1 MDSAQPKVYEE
12 IQMKRIRVILIS
24 LLMLTV
30 LAASTTCKKSL
41 SRKGD
46 ETLAVEV
53 DKLFAQWDK
62 PDSPGA
68 SLAVIHNGEIIYKKG
83 YGSANL
89 EYDIPIT
96 PSTVFHVASVSKQF
110 TAFAVAMLAQQGKLS
125 LTDDIRRHLP
135 EVPDFGKTITIQH
148 LIHHI
153 SGMRDQWELLAMAGW
168 RLDDV
173 ITREHILKMVKNQKE
188 LNFEPGEQYL
198 YCNTG
203 FTLLAEI
210 VARVTGKSFREWTQ
224 ENIFK
229 PLGMSNTQFYDDHE
243 IIVKNRAYSYVPV
256 RDNGFKKRRLNYAN
270 VGATSL
276 FTTAEDM
283 AKWVNNFDDGRVG
296 GAEVIEQMHEQGVL
310 NDGKK
315 ISYAFGLIIGEYKGL
330 KTVSHSGGDAGYRS
344 YVVRF
349 PEQKFAVVVLS
360 NLGSFNT
367 SRIAGEVAD
376 IYLADVIKKKEKKTK
391 KTEKKEYEP
400 DTSWFEKFSGRY
412 YFEPG
417 LIITL
422 TKEKNQ
428 LMLQRNGRTK
438 VRLTPESDT
447 EFSIPKREDKLK
459 FHLNNI
465 GDVIQLELIQGDNVM
480 SGEKF
485 EPAELN
491 AQQLEEFVGDYY
503 SEELRTNY
511 KFVILDGKLTAQH
524 QRHSDIQLNP
534 TKKDLFL
541 GGQWFFRQVRFIRN
555 SQNQVTGF
563 RLSGGRVRNLLF
575 EKK

>member
-1 MDSAQPKVYEE
+1 MSWTQPKVYEE
-12 IQMKRIRVILIS
+12 INMKKVQVILIS
-24 LLMLTV
+24 LLLLTV
-30 LAASTTCKKSL
+30 VAASTTCKKSL
-41 SRKGD
+41 SKKGD
-46 ETLAVEV
+46 EALAAQV
-53 DKLFAQWDK
+53 DNLFAQWDK

-68 SLAVIHNGEIIYKKG
+68 SLAVIRKEEIIYKKG

-125 LTDDIRRHLP
+125 LDDDIRRHLP
-135 EVPDFGKTITIQH
+135 EVPDFGKTITIWH

-153 SGMRDQWELLAMAGW
+153 SGMRDQWELLAAAGW

-173 ITREHILKMVKNQKE
+173 ITKEHILKMVKNQKE

-210 VARVTGKSFREWTQ
+210 VARVTGETFREWTKK
-224 ENIFK
+224 NIFE
-229 PLGMSNTQFYDDHE
+229 PLNMSDTQFYDDHE
-243 IIVKNRAYSYVPV
+243 RIVKNRAYSYVPV
-256 RDNGFKKRRLNYAN
+256 RDDGFKKRRLNYAN

-283 AKWVNNFDDGRVG
+283 AKWVKNFDDGRVG
-296 GAEVIEQMHEQGVL
+296 GTDVIEQMHEQGVL
-310 NDGKK
+310 NNGKK
-315 ISYAFGLIIGEYKGL
+315 ISYAFGLVIGEHKGL

-344 YVVRF
+344 HVVRF
-349 PEQKFAVVVLS
+349 PEQEFAVVVLS

-367 SRIAGEVAD
+367 SRTAMDVVD
-376 IYLADVIKKKEKKTK
+376 VYLTDVIKKKEKKTK
-391 KTEKKEYEP
+391 KVEKKEIEP
-400 DTSWFEKFSGRY
+400 DMSWYEKFSGKY

-417 LIITL
+417 LIMTI

-428 LMLQRNGRTK
+428 LMLQRDGGPK
-438 VRLTPESDT
+438 VTLIPESDT
-447 EFSIPKREDKLK
+447 EYSIPNRDDKLT

-465 GDVIQLELIQGDNVM
+465 GDVTKLELTQGDNVM
-480 SGEKF
+480 AGEKF
-485 EPAELN
+485 EPVEPSAY
-491 AQQLEEFVGDYY
+491 QLEEFVGDYH
-503 SEELRTNY
+503 SDELRTNY
-511 KFVILDGKLTAQH
+511 TLVILDGKLVAQH

-534 TKKDLFL
+534 TKKDMFL
-541 GGQWFFRQVRFIRN
+541 GGQWFFRQVRFTRD
-555 SQNQVTGF
+555 SGNQVTGF